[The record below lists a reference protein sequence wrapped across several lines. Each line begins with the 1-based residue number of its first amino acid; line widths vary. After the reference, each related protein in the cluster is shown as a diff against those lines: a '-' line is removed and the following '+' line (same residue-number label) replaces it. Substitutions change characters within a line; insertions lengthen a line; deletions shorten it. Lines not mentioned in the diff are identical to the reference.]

1 MNKNIKITL
10 GAIYL
15 IILVAF
21 LYFLFSKFDI
31 SRIGDFSYYKNI
43 QIDLDEMIGK
53 NLIINLF
60 LFSIFSII
68 WIDLLGFGSPL
79 LI

>member
-15 IILVAF
+15 IILVSF
-21 LYFLFSKFDI
+21 LYFLFSKFDT

-43 QIDLDEMIGK
+43 QIDLDEIIGK
-53 NLIINLF
+53 I
-60 LFSIFSII
+60 
-68 WIDLLGFGSPL
+68 
-79 LI
+79 

>member
-21 LYFLFSKFDI
+21 LYFLFSKFDT
-31 SRIGDFSYYKNI
+31 SRISDFSYYKNI
-43 QIDLDEMIGK
+43 QIDLDEIIGK

-60 LFSIFSII
+60 LFLFF
-68 WIDLLGFGSPL
+68 L
-79 LI
+79 